1 MPDAP
6 SSYLFHRRNTTENI
20 RINNTD
26 VLAIMESIDMLRSE
40 LTELRKDVVKA
51 AHIIRTSLNTISSAV
66 FVLSGID
73 PPAET
78 PPTPAQIRNDLFNR
92 KSETPQ

>member
-1 MPDAP
+1 MSDAP
-6 SSYLFHRRNTTENI
+6 SPHLFHRSNTTENI

-26 VLAIMESIDMLRSE
+26 TLAIMESLDMLRSE
-40 LTELRKDVVKA
+40 VTELRKDLIKS
-51 AHIIRTSLNTISSAV
+51 AHIIRTALNTISSV
-66 FVLSGID
+66 VLVSAGID

-92 KSETPQ
+92 KSATSQ